1 MSIINKIIRFPMTA
15 ITNPNF
21 EFELQDVTR
30 EELEEI
36 YGGFRPTENSPVSG
50 WFSGGTPL
58 ATRLTAAGAVWGA
71 FQAGWEAG
79 QWLNENTPIQSW
91 ISNALE

>member
-1 MSIINKIIRFPMTA
+1 MSRIVISDLNQESTL
-15 ITNPNF
+15 TS
-21 EFELQDVTR
+21 
-30 EELEEI
+30 EELEQI
-36 YGGFRPTENSPVSG
+36 WGGLRPTPESPVSG
-50 WFSGGTPL
+50 WFSGSTRL
-58 ATRLTAAGAVWGA
+58 ATRLTAVGAVWGA